1 MGRSRYIFRVASL
14 GTESLT
20 TSDYTTLQCTTTAAI
35 VSAAAKLTARAAKK
49 EGVREG
55 GRKSVALMIS
65 KKERVKGTL

>member
-14 GTESLT
+14 GTESL

-49 EGVREG
+49 EGGRE
-55 GRKSVALMIS
+55 
-65 KKERVKGTL
+65 

>member
-14 GTESLT
+14 GTESL

-65 KKERVKGTL
+65 KKERLTGTL